1 MRADDVQPGRRP
13 AFVAQ
18 CVGDFIPT
26 TPVSAARLH
35 AIQDRRWLVL
45 WVTCVGAF
53 MSPLDFSAVSVALPD
68 MGRDVHLSFAQA
80 LWVQAGYLL
89 TYTLMLVPSGRIADQ
104 LGRLRVWRAGIA
116 VFAVT
121 SLLTGI
127 SVDTAWLLV
136 SRSLQGIG
144 AGMMT
149 GTATALVSTVFPA
162 GERGRAIGINVTA
175 VYLGLSTGPLIGGL
189 LVSSLG
195 WRWVFFV
202 NVPVAAI
209 TLLAARRLYDPDRRS
224 GRPQIDIPGTV
235 LLTAGLGCLL
245 TALTF
250 GADWGWSSTRVVSLF
265 VVAAVALT
273 SFAIVERFVPV
284 PVIDLGLFR
293 RSRVF
298 AAANAAALLNYTA
311 MFGSIALTAIALEVS
326 AGKSPIATGAIL
338 IVQPAVMVCLS
349 PFAGRLSD
357 RIGSRLLCTGGML
370 LVALG
375 LALLSIVPNG
385 MPLTHVF
392 PALVAIGVGMAMF
405 SSPNTSA
412 AMNSAPDAAL
422 GVAAGV
428 LTTMRSLGQSMSIAV
443 LGAITAAHL
452 GAAGGKLLLG
462 GSAPPGSAAAFL
474 DGYRT
479 AMAVGAGVAVIGA
492 LVSLTRGS
500 RPPRVVTVTAPADAT
515 LSAGSVAPDR

>member
-1 MRADDVQPGRRP
+1 VSRP
-13 AFVAQ
+13 
-18 CVGDFIPT
+18 
-26 TPVSAARLH
+26 SAH

-53 MSPLDFSAVSVALPD
+53 MSPLDFSAVSVALPN
-68 MGRDVHLSFAQA
+68 MGGNLHLSFAEV

-104 LGRLRVWRAGIA
+104 LGRLRVWRTGIA

-121 SLLTGI
+121 SLLTGL
-127 SVDTAWLLV
+127 SFDNAWLLV

-144 AGMMT
+144 AGMMI

-175 VYLGLSTGPLIGGL
+175 IYLGLATGPLIGGL

-195 WRWVFFV
+195 WRWVFLV
-202 NVPVAAI
+202 NVPVAAL
-209 TLLAARRLYDPDRRS
+209 TLLAARGLYDPDRRS
-224 GRPQIDIPGTV
+224 GRPQIDIPGTA

-250 GADWGWSSTRVVSLF
+250 GADWGWSSTPVVSLCAIAAAALVAF
-265 VVAAVALT
+265 CVVEPHVA
-273 SFAIVERFVPV
+273 VPV
-284 PVIDLGLFR
+284 LDLALFR

-311 MFGSIALTAIALEVS
+311 MFGSIALTAIALQVS

-338 IVQPAVMVCLS
+338 IVQPVVMVCLS

-375 LALLSIVPNG
+375 LGLLAVLPDG
-385 MPLTHVF
+385 MPLVRVI
-392 PALVAIGVGMAMF
+392 PALVVIGVGMAMF

-428 LTTMRSLGQSMSIAV
+428 LTTMRSLGQSMSIAA
-443 LGAITAAHL
+443 LGAIIAAHL
-452 GAAGGKLLLG
+452 GANGGKVLLG
-462 GSAPPGSAAAFL
+462 GSGPASRAGAFL

-479 AMAVGAGVAVIGA
+479 AMAVGAGIAIIGA
-492 LVSLTRGS
+492 LVSLTRGA
-500 RPPRVVTVTAPADAT
+500 RPARVVTVTARP
-515 LSAGSVAPDR
+515 GPSVSSGAAAPDR

>member
-1 MRADDVQPGRRP
+1 M
-13 AFVAQ
+13 
-18 CVGDFIPT
+18 
-26 TPVSAARLH
+26 PVSRTGAY

-68 MGRDVHLSFAQA
+68 MGRDLRLSFAEA

-104 LGRLRVWRAGIA
+104 LGRLRVWRTGVA

-127 SVDTAWLLV
+127 SVDNAWLLI

-149 GTATALVSTVFPA
+149 GTATALVSTVFAP

-189 LVSSLG
+189 LVASLG
-195 WRWVFFV
+195 WRWVFLV
-202 NVPVAAI
+202 NVPVAAV
-209 TLLAARRLYDPDRRS
+209 TLLTARRLYDPARRS
-224 GRPQIDIPGTV
+224 GRPQVDIPGTA
-235 LLTAGLGCLL
+235 LLTVGLGCLL

-250 GADWGWSSTRVVSLF
+250 GADWGWSSTLVVSLF
-265 VVAAVALT
+265 AIAAVALLG
-273 SFAIVERFVPV
+273 FGVVEQRVTLPV
-284 PVIDLGLFR
+284 LDLGLFR

-311 MFGSIALTAIALEVS
+311 MFGSIALTAIALQVA
-326 AGKSPIATGAIL
+326 AGRGPIATGAIL
-338 IVQPAVMVCLS
+338 IVQPVVMVCLS
-349 PFAGRLSD
+349 PIAGRLSD

-370 LVALG
+370 FVALG
-375 LALLSIVPNG
+375 LALLSIVPDG
-385 MPLTHVF
+385 MPLGHVF
-392 PALVAIGVGMAMF
+392 PALVAIGLGMAMF
-405 SSPNTSA
+405 SSPNTTA
-412 AMNSAPDAAL
+412 AMNAAPPAAL

-443 LGAITAAHL
+443 LGAIIAAHL
-452 GAAGGKLLLG
+452 GADGGKVLLG
-462 GSAPPGSAAAFL
+462 GAAPPHSAAAFL
-474 DGYRT
+474 DGYRV
-479 AMAVGAGVAVIGA
+479 AMLVGAGIAIVGAV
-492 LVSLTRGS
+492 VSLTRGS
-500 RPPRVVTVTAPADAT
+500 RPARVVDVMSPSGQAVSSGAAAPE
-515 LSAGSVAPDR
+515 R

>member
-1 MRADDVQPGRRP
+1 M
-13 AFVAQ
+13 
-18 CVGDFIPT
+18 
-26 TPVSAARLH
+26 PVSRAGAY

-68 MGRDVHLSFAQA
+68 MGRDLQLSFAEA

-104 LGRLRVWRAGIA
+104 LGRLRVWRTGIA

-127 SVDTAWLLV
+127 SVDNAWLLV

-224 GRPQIDIPGTV
+224 GRPQIDIPGTA
-235 LLTAGLGCLL
+235 LLTVGLGCLL

-250 GADWGWSSTRVVSLF
+250 GAAWGWSSARVITLF
-265 VVAAVALT
+265 VVAGVALVA
-273 SFAIVERFVPV
+273 FGAVEQHVPL
-284 PVIDLGLFR
+284 PVLDLGLFR

-311 MFGSIALTAIALEVS
+311 MFGSIALTAVALEIV
-326 AGKSPIATGAIL
+326 AGESPIATGAIL
-338 IVQPAVMVCLS
+338 MIQPIVMVCVS

-370 LVALG
+370 FVALG
-375 LALLSIVPNG
+375 LGLLSIVPDG
-385 MPLTHVF
+385 MPLTHVV
-392 PALVAIGVGMAMF
+392 PALVAIGLGMAMF
-405 SSPNTSA
+405 SSPNTTA
-412 AMNSAPDAAL
+412 AMNAAPPDAL

-443 LGAITAAHL
+443 LGAIIAAQL
-452 GAAGGKLLLG
+452 GADGGKVLLG
-462 GSAPPGSAAAFL
+462 GAAPVHSGQAFL

-479 AMAVGAGVAVIGA
+479 AMAVGAGIAIVGA
-492 LVSLTRGS
+492 AVSLTRGS
-500 RPPRVVTVTAPADAT
+500 RRPRVVALVSPAGAAVSSG
-515 LSAGSVAPDR
+515 SAASER

>member
-1 MRADDVQPGRRP
+1 VNHA
-13 AFVAQ
+13 
-18 CVGDFIPT
+18 
-26 TPVSAARLH
+26 SAH

-53 MSPLDFSAVSVALPD
+53 MSPLDFSAVSVALPA
-68 MGRDVHLSFAQA
+68 MGRDVHLSFAEA

-89 TYTLMLVPSGRIADQ
+89 TYTLMLVPSGRTADQ
-104 LGRLRVWRAGIA
+104 LGRLRVWRTGIA

-121 SLLTGI
+121 SLLTGL
-127 SVDTAWLLV
+127 SVDNAWLLV

-144 AGMMT
+144 AGMIT

-162 GERGRAIGINVTA
+162 AERGRAIGINVTA

-209 TLLAARRLYDPDRRS
+209 TLLVARRLYDPDRRS
-224 GRPQIDIPGTV
+224 GRLQIDIPGTV
-235 LLTAGLGCLL
+235 LLTVGLGSLL

-250 GADWGWSSTRVVSLF
+250 GAAWGWSSTRVVSLL
-265 VVAAVALT
+265 VVAGVALGA
-273 SFAIVERFVPV
+273 FAVVEQRVPL
-284 PVIDLGLFR
+284 PVLDLGLFR

-311 MFGSIALTAIALEVS
+311 MFGSIALTAIALQIS

-338 IVQPAVMVCLS
+338 LVQPVVMVCVS

-370 LVALG
+370 FVALG
-375 LALLSIVPNG
+375 LGLLSIMPDGV
-385 MPLTHVF
+385 PLTHVF
-392 PALVAIGVGMAMF
+392 PAMVAIGLGMAMF
-405 SSPNTSA
+405 SSPNTTA
-412 AMNSAPDAAL
+412 AMNAAPPAAL

-443 LGAITAAHL
+443 LGAITAAQL
-452 GAAGGKLLLG
+452 GADGGKVLLG
-462 GSAPPGSAAAFL
+462 GAASAHSGAAFL

-479 AMAVGAGVAVIGA
+479 AMAVGAGIAIIGA
-492 LVSLTRGS
+492 AVSLTRGPS
-500 RPPRVVTVTAPADAT
+500 PPRVVALVSPTGEAVSSGSAAPE
-515 LSAGSVAPDR
+515 R

>member
-1 MRADDVQPGRRP
+1 MNRIG
-13 AFVAQ
+13 
-18 CVGDFIPT
+18 T
-26 TPVSAARLH
+26 H

-53 MSPLDFSAVSVALPD
+53 MSPLDFSAVSVALPS
-68 MGRDVHLSFAQA
+68 MGRDVHLSFAEA

-89 TYTLMLVPSGRIADQ
+89 TYTLMLVPSGRAADQ
-104 LGRLRVWRAGIA
+104 LGRLRVWRTGIA
-116 VFAVT
+116 VFAAT

-127 SVDTAWLLV
+127 SVDNAWLLV

-224 GRPQIDIPGTV
+224 GRPQIDIPGTA
-235 LLTAGLGCLL
+235 LLTVGLGCLL

-250 GADWGWSSTRVVSLF
+250 GAAWGWSSTLVVGLF
-265 VVAAVALT
+265 VIAGVALAV
-273 SFAIVERFVPV
+273 FAVVEQHVPL
-284 PVIDLGLFR
+284 PVLDLGLFR

-326 AGKSPIATGAIL
+326 AGESPIATGAIL
-338 IVQPAVMVCLS
+338 IVQPVVMVCLS

-370 LVALG
+370 FVALG
-375 LALLSIVPNG
+375 LALLSIVPDG
-385 MPLTHVF
+385 MPLTNVL
-392 PALVAIGVGMAMF
+392 PALVVIGVGMAMF
-405 SSPNTSA
+405 SSPNTTA
-412 AMNSAPDAAL
+412 AMNAAPPDAL

-428 LTTMRSLGQSMSIAV
+428 LTTMRSLGQSMSIAL
-443 LGAITAAHL
+443 LGAITAAQL
-452 GAAGGKLLLG
+452 GADGGKVLLG
-462 GSAPPGSAAAFL
+462 GAAPAHSGAAYL

-479 AMAVGAGVAVIGA
+479 AMAVGAGIAIIGA
-492 LVSLTRGS
+492 AVSLTRGA
-500 RPPRVVTVTAPADAT
+500 RPPRVLAVVLPGGEPVSFGSGPPER
-515 LSAGSVAPDR
+515 SAGPAGGALP